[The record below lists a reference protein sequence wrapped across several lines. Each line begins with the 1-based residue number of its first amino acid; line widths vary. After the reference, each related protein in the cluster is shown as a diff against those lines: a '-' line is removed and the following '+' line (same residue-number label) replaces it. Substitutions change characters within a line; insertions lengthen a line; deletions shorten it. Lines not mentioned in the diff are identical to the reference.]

1 MPTDPLLTRQYAV
14 SAQIFADEGEVLR
27 KLCDAA
33 PRYSKLQPAI
43 FAQAKTLVE
52 KLRKDGAGHG
62 VEAFLQ
68 QYGLDTQEGIA
79 IMCLAEALLR
89 IPDDHT
95 ADELI
100 RDKFEGRGWDK
111 HINQSE
117 SLFVNASSWG
127 LMLTGKMMDF
137 SAPAQAKPS
146 AILKKLVGRVGE
158 PVVREALKTAVK
170 FIGTQFVMGTNIR
183 EAMSKAR
190 SAEKKGYQLSYD
202 ILGEGAR
209 TEAQAKAYFEAYLDA
224 IKAIGEAKTSKLPS
238 LSIKLSALHPKY
250 YLQKEERVTG
260 ELYPRLKAL
269 CLAARDAKLMVA
281 IDAEESYRLDTHM
294 MLYRM
299 LLEDPDFKGYDGL
312 GFVMQGYQKR
322 AHQVAEWL
330 AELAK
335 ATGHKIPVRLVKG
348 AYWDTEIKLS
358 QVMGYPAYPVFT
370 RKAATDVS
378 YLACAEKLLSH
389 RELFFP
395 QFATHNAYTLAAIR
409 HIATD
414 AGWQLGEY
422 EFQRLHGMGEK
433 LYDQLIG
440 EIPCRIYAPVGEYQ
454 DLLAYLIRRLL
465 ENGANTSFVNQLMD
479 HSVTV
484 EELLAD
490 PIAKTRARGFANAT
504 DLPLPAAIY
513 GDRKNSGGFDFG
525 NLDDRKK
532 FMDALTPHL
541 NKSWEAGDK
550 TGSESKPVTSPT
562 DNAVVGTVHQASPM
576 KMENMMSR
584 AQKAFASWTA
594 TSVNDRA
601 AMLES
606 AAELFEANQFE
617 LMAICVREAGKT
629 LNDAVAEIREAID
642 FLRYYAMH
650 SRKLMAPEALT
661 GPTGESNTLHLHG
674 RGVFVCI
681 SPWNFPL
688 AIFTGQVAA
697 ALVTGNCVLA
707 KPADQTPLIAA
718 RAVQLLHQAGIPQ
731 DVLQLVPGRG
741 SVVGEALLKHAG
753 TAGVC
758 FTGSVPTALHIN
770 RTLAARDGAI
780 VPLIAETGGQNCMV
794 VDSTALI
801 EQAVDDILLSAF
813 GSAGQRCS
821 ALRVLY
827 VQEEIAD
834 HLIEMLKA
842 AMSELKIGNPAEFS
856 TDIGPV
862 IDDKARA
869 GLQKHIDEMMKT
881 AKFIAKI
888 DAPNQGSFLSPHAF
902 EINDISELT
911 EEHFG
916 PILHIIRFKAA
927 ELPSLPAKINAT
939 GFGLTFG
946 LHSRIEEHWQLFQSQ
961 IKAGNCYINRS
972 MIGATVGVQ
981 PFGGEGLSGTGPKAG
996 GPHYLTRFC
1005 LERTVTINTAAIGG
1019 NLELLAG

>member
-1 MPTDPLLTRQYAV
+1 MTDSLLAKQFEV
-14 SAQIFADEGEVLR
+14 SAKIFADEGEVLQQ
-27 KLCDAA
+27 LCDSV
-33 PRYSKLQPAI
+33 PHYNQLQSVI
-43 FAQAKTLVE
+43 FEQAKTLATT
-52 KLRKDGAGHG
+52 LRKGGIGHG

-68 QYGLDTQEGIA
+68 QYGLETQEGIA
-79 IMCLAEALLR
+79 IMCMAEALLR

-100 RDKFEGRGWDK
+100 RDKFEGKGWDK
-111 HINQSE
+111 HLGQSE

-127 LMLTGKMMDF
+127 LLLTGKVIDF
-137 SAPAQAKPS
+137 SAPAEGAS
-146 AILKKLVGRVGE
+146 AILRKIVGRVGE
-158 PVVREALKTAVK
+158 PVIREAIKTAVK
-170 FIGTQFVMGTNIR
+170 YIGTQFVMGTDIR
-183 EAMSKAR
+183 DAMRGAR

-209 TEAQAKAYFEAYLDA
+209 TEAQAKGYFEAYLDA
-224 IKAIGEAKTSKLPS
+224 IKAISEEKKEGRLPS

-250 YLQKEERVTG
+250 YLQKEQRVKD

-269 CLAARDAKLMVA
+269 CLAAKEANLMVA

-294 MLYRM
+294 GLLKM
-299 LLEDPDFKGYDGL
+299 LLEDPDFNGFDGL
-312 GFVMQGYQKR
+312 GFVMQAYQKR
-322 AHQVAEWL
+322 AIGVAEWL

-335 ATGHKIPVRLVKG
+335 KTGHKIPVRLVKG
-348 AYWDTEIKLS
+348 AYWDTEIKLA

-389 RELFFP
+389 RDLFYP

-409 HIATD
+409 NVATEM
-414 AGWQLGEY
+414 GWQIGEY

-433 LYDQLIG
+433 LYDQWIG
-440 EIPCRIYAPVGEYQ
+440 EIPCRIYAPVGQYQ

-490 PIAKTRARGFANAT
+490 PVAKTRARGFEQAT
-504 DLPLPAAIY
+504 DLPLPKDIY
-513 GDRKNSGGFDFG
+513 GDRMNSSGFDFG
-525 NLDDRKK
+525 NLADREK
-532 FMDALTPHL
+532 FVAQLTPHL
-541 NKSWEAGDK
+541 SKTWEAGEK
-550 TGSESKPVTSPT
+550 TGSESKNVTSPT
-562 DNAVVGTVHQASPM
+562 DGAVVGVVHQASPM
-576 KMENMMSR
+576 RMENMMAR
-584 AQKAFASWTA
+584 AQTAFPEWSA
-594 TSVNDRA
+594 TSVDERAKMLERA
-601 AMLES
+601 AD
-606 AAELFEANQFE
+606 LFEQNQFE

-642 FLRYYAMH
+642 FLRYYALH
-650 SRKLMAPEALT
+650 GRKLMAPEVLR

-718 RAVQLLHQAGIPQ
+718 RAVALLHEAGIPL
-731 DVLQLVPGRG
+731 DALQLVPGRG
-741 SVVGEALLKHAG
+741 SVVGEALLKHNG

-834 HLIEMLKA
+834 HLIDMLKS
-842 AMSELKIGNPAEFS
+842 AMSEMKIGNPAEFA

-862 IDDKARA
+862 IDSKARDN
-869 GLQKHIDEMMKT
+869 LQAHIDEMMKT
-881 AKFIAKI
+881 AKFVAKI
-888 DAPNQGSFLSPHAF
+888 DAPDAGSFLSPHAF
-902 EINDISELT
+902 EISDISQLT

-916 PILHIIRFKAA
+916 PILHIVRFKASELA
-927 ELPSLPAKINAT
+927 ELPARINAT

-1005 LERTVTINTAAIGG
+1005 IERTVTINTAAIGG